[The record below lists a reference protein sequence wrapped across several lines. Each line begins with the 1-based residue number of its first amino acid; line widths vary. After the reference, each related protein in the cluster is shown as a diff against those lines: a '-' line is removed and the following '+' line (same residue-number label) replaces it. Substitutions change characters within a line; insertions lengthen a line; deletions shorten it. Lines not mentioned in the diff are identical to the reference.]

1 MHLTLYKKEA
11 EDIYLYFHIH
21 DHQRHLFDKPT
32 ITIARGDV
40 GTKFTEKHYT
50 FENTAEKEKK
60 IRELFEKK
68 IHDGYSVLYR
78 FPKDFLVM
86 FQGEIVKVS

>member
-11 EDIYLYFHIH
+11 DDIYRYFHIH
-21 DHQRHLFDKPT
+21 DHQRHLFEKPT
-32 ITIARGDV
+32 ITVARGDV
-40 GTKFTEKHYT
+40 GTRFTEKHYT
-50 FENTAEKEKK
+50 FESFSEKDRK

-68 IHDGYSVLYR
+68 IRDGYEVLYR

-86 FQGEIVKVS
+86 FQSEIAQVS

>member
-11 EDIYLYFHIH
+11 EDFYYYFHIH

-32 ITIARGDV
+32 ITVARGDV
-40 GTKFTEKHYT
+40 GSRFMEKHYT
-50 FENTAEKEKK
+50 FETVMEKDRK

-68 IHDGYSVLYR
+68 IQDGYEVLYR

-86 FQGEIVKVS
+86 YQSEIVKVS